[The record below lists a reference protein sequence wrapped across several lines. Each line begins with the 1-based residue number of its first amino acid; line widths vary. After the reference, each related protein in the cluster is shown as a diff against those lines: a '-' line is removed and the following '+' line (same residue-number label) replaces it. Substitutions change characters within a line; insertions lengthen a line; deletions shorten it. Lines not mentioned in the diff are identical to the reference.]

1 MNAISHLF
9 KLWHWPFGLKVGGAA
24 GNVTI
29 ATCLRGLGSVVVIL
43 RGVERST
50 RDSTLVELPS
60 SSCSG
65 CVVDGGDKRLMS
77 KGFYIEP

>member
-50 RDSTLVELPS
+50 RDSTLVELRHYPGVRDGVRGPS
-60 SSCSG
+60 RGTSPGASG
-65 CVVDGGDKRLMS
+65 
-77 KGFYIEP
+77 